1 MAIAMIGL
9 GRMGM
14 NMAKR
19 LLRGGHKVVAYNR
32 SYARVEELA
41 REGALAVRDLHGV
54 VRELERP
61 RVVWL
66 MLPAGLVVDEHIN
79 ALGEL
84 LEHGDIVVD
93 GGNSHYLDDL
103 RRSSELGQFG
113 IRHLDVGTSGGIHGL
128 ESGYCLMV
136 GGEREDF
143 LTIEPVL
150 KTLSTEGGYLYCGPT
165 GAGHFAKMIHN
176 GIEYALMQSYA
187 EGLSLLK
194 SSPYGRHVDLGR
206 LCSVWGNGSIVR
218 SFLLELVGN
227 ALSKNAELEG
237 IAPIVQDSG
246 EGRWTVDE
254 AVRLG
259 HPAPLI
265 TLSLLERFRSRE
277 ENSFANRLLA
287 ALRGEFGGHE
297 VITMGRGAKEEAR
310 P

>member
-19 LLRGGHKVVAYNR
+19 LLRGGHQVVAYNR

-41 REGALAVRDLHGV
+41 REGALAARDLYGV

-66 MLPAGLVVDEHIN
+66 MLPAGVVVDEHLN
-79 ALGEL
+79 VLAQL
-84 LEHGDIVVD
+84 LEPGDIVVD
-93 GGNSHYLDDL
+93 GGNTHYLDDL
-103 RRSSELGQFG
+103 RRSSELGQLG

-136 GGEREDF
+136 GGERENF
-143 LTIEPVL
+143 LAIEPVL
-150 KTLSTEGGYLYCGPT
+150 GTLATEGGYLHCGPT

-194 SSPYGRHVDLGR
+194 SSPYGRHVDLAR

-227 ALSKNAELEG
+227 ALSKNADLEG

-254 AVRLG
+254 VVRMG

-265 TLSLLERFRSRE
+265 TLSLMERFRSRE
-277 ENSFANRLLA
+277 ENSFAYRLLA

-297 VITMGRGAKEEAR
+297 IKTMGRPMEEAR